1 MEDSVLAAVS
11 LQKTITEVGFM
22 RFLTTAALALIVAL
36 TLQAG
41 EVPRPAKPLTLKTI
55 EGQEV
60 TLEQLR
66 GKVVAVMFFSTD
78 CPHCQTTT
86 QLLGPMYQELK
97 PRGLEILGLA
107 VNPSA
112 SGNLKDFQQ
121 KFGAEFPVGLTT
133 RSDWS
138 AFGEFSVMHNPYV
151 PYIIIVDRNGV
162 VREEHPGQDRRYWL
176 DQENNLRQSFE
187 SLLKESAKKPT
198 S

>member
-1 MEDSVLAAVS
+1 
-11 LQKTITEVGFM
+11 M
-22 RFLTTAALALIVAL
+22 RFLTTAALALVIAL

-41 EVPRPAKPLTLKTI
+41 DVPRPAKPLKLKTL
-55 EGQEV
+55 EGPEI

-78 CPHCQTTT
+78 CPHCQHTA
-86 QLLGPMYQELK
+86 QVLAPMYAEMK
-97 PRGLEILGLA
+97 PKGLEILGLA

-112 SGNLKDFQQ
+112 SGNLKEFQQ
-121 KFGAEFPVGLTT
+121 KFGGQFPMGLTT

-151 PYIIIVDRNGV
+151 PYLLIVDRNGV
-162 VREEHPGQDRRYWL
+162 IREEHPGQDRKFWL

-187 SLLKESAKKPT
+187 TLLKETAKKPA